1 MCAADILFYGGA
13 AGGGKTWT
21 LLLEPIYHKDNAQF
35 RAVMFRRTMPNITNA
50 GSMWDQSMKL
60 YPYAGAVPNASK
72 YLWTF
77 PSNARV
83 EFGSLQHEQSVLD
96 WKSSE
101 IALIGFDQ
109 VEEFTESM
117 FWYMVSRNRS
127 TCGIKPYIRC
137 TINPVPEDD
146 KIGGWAHKI
155 ISWWL
160 DEATGIPIPERDGVI
175 RWFIRVGDALQ
186 WFDSKVEAVGTAK
199 GIGFDE
205 PELIPKSFCF
215 IRSRLQDNKIL
226 RTIDPGYYANLMSL
240 PMVER
245 ERLLGGNWKI
255 RPQAGN
261 VFNRAWFNL
270 VDAAPVDTVWVRYW
284 DKAGTAAL
292 ENPHAAYTAGVKMGY
307 SATTG
312 GYYVG
317 HVSRGQWAEGIRER
331 NIRQCAD
338 LDTSAVT
345 VYVEQ
350 EPGSGGKESARHTI
364 IHTLPGFACYADK
377 VRGDKYFRA
386 RPFAAMVQALNV
398 SLLKGDWNEA
408 YLSELHN
415 YVPEGDGYKD
425 QVDASSGAFNKLTA
439 GRPLEDVTPGPRT
452 EEELKAEQQKA
463 IKEAQDHV
471 VRMGC
476 VFPGEW

>member
-1 MCAADILFYGGA
+1 
-13 AGGGKTWT
+13 
-21 LLLEPIYHKDNAQF
+21 
-35 RAVMFRRTMPNITNA
+35 MPNITNA
-50 GSMWDQSMKL
+50 GSMWDQSMRL
-60 YPYAGAVPNASK
+60 YPYAQGTPNKAN
-72 YLWTF
+72 YHWEF
-77 PSNARV
+77 PSKARV
-83 EFGSLQHEQSVLD
+83 EFASLQYEDSVLE

-109 VEEFTESM
+109 VEEFTESQ

-127 TCGIKPYIRC
+127 TCGIRPYIRC

-146 KIGGWAHKI
+146 KIGGWAHKL

-160 DEATGIPIPERDGVI
+160 NEETGLARPERDGVI
-175 RWFIRVGDALQ
+175 RWFIRIQ
-186 WFDSKVEAVGTAK
+186 DSLHWYDTKEQAIEAARAA
-199 GIGFDE
+199 GFQH
-205 PELIPKSFCF
+205 PEVIPKSFCF
-215 IRSRLQDNKIL
+215 IASKLEHNQKL
-226 RTIDPGYYANLMSL
+226 MTIDPQYYANLMAL

-255 RPQAGN
+255 RPSAGN
-261 VFNRAWFNL
+261 VFNRAWFSL
-270 VDAAPVDTVWVRYW
+270 IDAAPIDTLWVRYW

-292 ENPHAAYTAGVKMGY
+292 ENPKAAYTAGVKMGY
-307 SATTG
+307 SPTTG

-317 HVSRGQWAEGIRER
+317 HVARGQYGEFERER
-331 NIRQCAD
+331 LIQQCAQ
-338 LDTSAVT
+338 LDTSNVT
-345 VYVEQ
+345 IYVEQ

-398 SLLKGDWNEA
+398 SIVKGDWNEA

-415 YVPEGDGYKD
+415 YDPTADGWKD

-439 GRPLEDVTPGPRT
+439 GRPLEDVTPQSRT
-452 EEELKAEQQKA
+452 AEEEQVVRDEQAEQFRQQV
-463 IKEAQDHV
+463 AQQ
-471 VRMGC
+471 GC
-476 VFPGEW
+476 YFPGD